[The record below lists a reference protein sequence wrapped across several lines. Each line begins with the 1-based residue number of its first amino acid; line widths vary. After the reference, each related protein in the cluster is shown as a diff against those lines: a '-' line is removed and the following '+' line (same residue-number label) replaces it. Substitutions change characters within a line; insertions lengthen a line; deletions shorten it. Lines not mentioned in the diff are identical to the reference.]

1 MQNGRR
7 RSSCA
12 PCDLK
17 KNGPKTIPIKPDRC
31 ADARSRWAREPRT
44 ASGILPRVVWCIR
57 CLLPLLPQPS
67 AALLSQM
74 ATHAVR
80 PPFTGDPRHD
90 DNIPFGGRGP
100 LHGRRSRGVGNR
112 VHSTP
117 ARAPLSSY
125 RQRPSPCIPL
135 LTIMR
140 PRSHR
145 RSYFGWA
152 PSSMRSRSMCPT
164 GTGTCS

>member
-1 MQNGRR
+1 MVYAAKK
-7 RSSCA
+7 CA
-12 PCDLK
+12 PEGGNSLRGSREFTKRSEDTSPQKTPCDPK
-17 KNGPKTIPIKPDRC
+17 PCENGYQPDPC

-44 ASGILPRVVWCIR
+44 ASGILSRVAWCIR

-90 DNIPFGGRGP
+90 YNIPFGGRGP

-117 ARAPLSSY
+117 ARAPY
-125 RQRPSPCIPL
+125 RHRPSP
-135 LTIMR
+135 
-140 PRSHR
+140 
-145 RSYFGWA
+145 Y
-152 PSSMRSRSMCPT
+152 
-164 GTGTCS
+164 

>member
-1 MQNGRR
+1 MHLTVCFTAPEFSARAMYTKRHERETHLTQNHVNVY
-7 RSSCA
+7 S

-17 KNGPKTIPIKPDRC
+17 PCTFGYQPDRS

-80 PPFTGDPRHD
+80 PPFTGDPRRNN
-90 DNIPFGGRGP
+90 NIPFLGRDP
-100 LHGRRSRGVGNR
+100 LHGRRSRGGAKR

-117 ARAPLSSY
+117 VRAPSL
-125 RQRPSPCIPL
+125 P
-135 LTIMR
+135 
-140 PRSHR
+140 
-145 RSYFGWA
+145 
-152 PSSMRSRSMCPT
+152 PT
-164 GTGTCS
+164 PY